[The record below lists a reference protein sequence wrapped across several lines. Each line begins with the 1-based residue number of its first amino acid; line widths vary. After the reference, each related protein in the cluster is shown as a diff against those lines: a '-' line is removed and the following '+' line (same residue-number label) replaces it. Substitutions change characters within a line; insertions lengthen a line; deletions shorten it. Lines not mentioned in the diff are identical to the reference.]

1 LWHGDLDSTTPTYLY
16 EPHATVM
23 KAGCF
28 DLLAA
33 RFNAAQVARDSH
45 LFVANEWHPAF
56 PGRKFVLTGC
66 CTLSK
71 QDVKKQLNG
80 MQRANVAVRNFPMSA
95 PQLAKRLH
103 LGDGGDY
110 YIFGTTLATGQHVL
124 LIGRKH

>member
-1 LWHGDLDSTTPTYLY
+1 
-16 EPHATVM
+16 
-23 KAGCF
+23 
-28 DLLAA
+28 
-33 RFNAAQVARDSH
+33 
-45 LFVANEWHPAF
+45 
-56 PGRKFVLTGC
+56 
-66 CTLSK
+66 
-71 QDVKKQLNG
+71 